1 MDTMVITIME
11 TMETTETTEAMETMV
26 VIMNT
31 FQLEPGLV
39 SVLVLLLFLFALQLS
54 DKKTKAKKDT
64 LLSIIID

>member
-54 DKKTKAKKDT
+54 DKKTKVKKDT